1 MARIGSNLPAKKYKV
16 GERTERTL
24 RFKWDAGANSSTM
37 YIDIAKALSAI
48 NRRAYR
54 QGLYYYV
61 SGGYFVNGSLAH
73 CSINS
78 LPDNYTTKLAWQRG
92 FRAWNKMNA
101 RATVEDAAS
110 IFPKYHDFKVSYG
123 CINTDTGAGSST
135 LCMPPVH
142 GSVGAGDTP
151 TAYGSDD
158 WVMSEFV
165 TEDPPDA
172 DPRNNDHFLIH
183 MMGPHAGA
191 DNAWH
196 SISLLRSLDDTW
208 AEAPATDPEA
218 DVDSNTDPI
227 ANLFDAGETHQDI
240 REHLE
245 EQNDAAPYDKD
256 LMVGAASINEG
267 TPVALCRTSSGSGAK
282 MSFGGFCAPLG
293 LLQVEVT
300 DFSAS
305 GDIGLVELVLEI
317 TPGPY
322 NGVYAERIV

>member
-24 RFKWDAGANSSTM
+24 RFKWDALENGSTM
-37 YIDIAKALSAI
+37 YIDIAKALSTL

-61 SGGYFVNGSLAH
+61 SGGYFVNGSMAH

-78 LPDNYTTKLAWQRG
+78 LPDTYTTKLAWKRG
-92 FRAWNKMNA
+92 FQAWNKMNA
-101 RATVEDAAS
+101 RAMADDL
-110 IFPKYHDFKVSYG
+110 PKVLPKFHDFKVSYA
-123 CINTDTGAGSST
+123 NNTGASV
-135 LCMPPVH
+135 LPVVY

-151 TAYGSDD
+151 TSYNADD
-158 WVMSEFV
+158 WVLSEFV
-165 TEDPPDA
+165 SEDPVDA
-172 DPRNNDHFLIH
+172 DPRNNDHFDIH
-183 MMGPHAGA
+183 MLGPHDGS
-191 DNAWH
+191 DNNWD
-196 SISLLRSLDDTW
+196 SIGLIRSFHDTYARA
-208 AEAPATDPEA
+208 AEPDPEH
-218 DVDSNTDPI
+218 DGDYNTDPI
-227 ANLFDAGETHQDI
+227 GNLFDAGETHQDI

-245 EQNDAAPYDKD
+245 EQNDAAPYDAH
-256 LMVGAASINEG
+256 LHVGASSMNEG

-300 DFSAS
+300 DFGSES
-305 GDIGLVELVLEI
+305 SDIGLVELVLEV

>member
-1 MARIGSNLPAKKYKV
+1 MARINSNLPAKKYKV

-24 RFKWDAGANSSTM
+24 RFKWDGGAGGNTM
-37 YIDIAKALSAI
+37 YIDIAHALSTL

-61 SGGYFVNGSLAH
+61 SGGYFVNGSMAH
-73 CSINS
+73 LSINS
-78 LPDNYTTKLAWQRG
+78 IPDNYTTKLAWKRG
-92 FRAWNKMNA
+92 FQAWNKMNA
-101 RATVEDAAS
+101 RATATDGAP
-110 IFPKYHDFKVSYG
+110 IFSDYHDFKVSYG
-123 CINTDTGAGSST
+123 PAVGNPP
-135 LCMPPVH
+135 MPPVY

-151 TAYGSDD
+151 QAYLTDD
-158 WVMSEFV
+158 WDMSEFV
-165 TEDPPDA
+165 SEDPVDA

-183 MMGPHAGA
+183 MLGA
-191 DNAWH
+191 NTGSDNAWTSVGLIH
-196 SISLLRSLDDTW
+196 SLDQTYPRM
-208 AEAPATDPEA
+208 APEPHQPTLDD
-218 DVDSNTDPI
+218 DVNIDPI

-240 REHLE
+240 REHLDD
-245 EQNDAAPYDKD
+245 QNDATPYDRD
-256 LMVGAASINEG
+256 LMVGATSIHEG

-282 MSFGGFCAPLG
+282 VDFGGFCAPLG
-293 LLQVEVT
+293 LLQVELT